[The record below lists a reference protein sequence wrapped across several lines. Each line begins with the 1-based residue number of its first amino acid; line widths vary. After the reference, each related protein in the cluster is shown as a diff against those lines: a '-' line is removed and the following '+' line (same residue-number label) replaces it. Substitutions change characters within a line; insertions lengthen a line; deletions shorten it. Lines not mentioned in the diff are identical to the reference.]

1 MLIVVWCA
9 LRITSN
15 VIFMT
20 VWVIGMVTELYRAR
34 NDVVE
39 RHLPQPRSNKLSLI
53 YRFGKIIKLFNV
65 SII

>member
-1 MLIVVWCA
+1 MLVVVSCA

-20 VWVIGMVTELYRAR
+20 VWAIGMVTELYRAL

-39 RHLPQPRSNKLSLI
+39 RHLPQPRSNKLS
-53 YRFGKIIKLFNV
+53 
-65 SII
+65 